1 MKYSNKI
8 LTLLLAFVL
17 VATSCEDNFLDV
29 NTDPNNPSTA
39 TMELVLPAGQMSVAF
54 ALGGQ
59 GEVLGSFWAQH
70 WTQSTGASQYG
81 TIDDY
86 NLTDAFFN
94 NQYQELYAGAL
105 NDLNFVSKKAEEAES
120 WNYFLIAE
128 TMKAYVFQVLV
139 DLYDKVPYT
148 QALQGTTYP
157 TPVFDNGDAIY
168 TDLLVKIDA
177 ALAKDRSEST
187 EPGDDDIVFQGNMDN
202 WVRFANTLKL
212 KILMR
217 QSEARPSVA
226 EPGIQALFA
235 SGATFLETDAEV
247 AAYIDVENFRNPYYA
262 VQVSSAGNGRGNVD
276 VAASTTLMG
285 FLQSNGDPRVNEI
298 YNTPIAG
305 GAHASL
311 VQGNYNNPAFGTH
324 NNLSQPNVG
333 PTHPVV
339 FIGAAESKFLQ
350 AEAVERYSV
359 TGNAEQLYQQGIDA
373 SFAKHGLGSA
383 AAFYA
388 PGGVYDYN
396 GIESIIE
403 QKWVSTA
410 NFNALESHFEH
421 LRTGFPDFFTI
432 TPNNVTGNVFPK
444 RLPYTQSE
452 VNNNGANLRAIG
464 GQKQVIERVW
474 WDPS

>member
-29 NTDPNNPSTA
+29 NKDPNNPSDA
-39 TMELVLPAGQMSVAF
+39 TVKLVLPAGQMSAAF

-59 GEVLGSFWAQH
+59 GQILGSLWAQH
-70 WTQSTGASQYG
+70 WTQSTGASQYA

-94 NQYQELYAGAL
+94 TQYIELYAGAL
-105 NDLNFVSKKAEEAES
+105 NDLNFVSKKASETQS

-128 TMKAYVFQVLV
+128 SMKAYVFQVLV
-139 DLYDKVPYT
+139 DLYDKVPYN
-148 QALQGTTYP
+148 QALQGTIYP
-157 TPVFDNGDAIY
+157 TPAFDDGDAIY
-168 TDLLVKIDA
+168 TDLIAKIDA
-177 ALAKDRSEST
+177 ALAKDRSLSP
-187 EPGDDDIVFQGNMDN
+187 EPADDDLVFQGDMDN

-226 EPGIQALFA
+226 QQGIQALFA
-235 SGATFLETDAEV
+235 SGAEFLDTDAEV
-247 AAYIDVENFRNPYYA
+247 ASYIDVENFRNPFFA
-262 VQVSSAGNGRGNVD
+262 VQVSTAGNGRGYVD
-276 VAASTTLMG
+276 IAASSTLLG
-285 FLQSNGDPRVNEI
+285 YLQNNGDPRLNAI
-298 YNTPIAG
+298 FNTPIAG
-305 GAHASL
+305 GPHASL
-311 VQGNYNNPAFGTH
+311 AQGDYNNTGFGTH
-324 NNLSQPNVG
+324 NNLSQPNIG

-339 FIGAAESKFLQ
+339 FLGASESKFLQ
-350 AEAVERYSV
+350 AEAVQRYGV
-359 TGNAEQLYQQGIDA
+359 AGNAEQLYQQGIDA

-383 AAFYA
+383 AVLYG

-396 GIESIIE
+396 GIESIIV
-403 QKWVSTA
+403 QKWISTA

-421 LRTGFPDFFTI
+421 LRTGYPGFFTI
-432 TPNNVTGNVFPK
+432 TPNNVTGNIFPR

-452 VNNNGANLRAIG
+452 VNNNGINLNSIG